1 MAITN
6 EWLKQA
12 SSTQSY
18 SKGKDY
24 INDVDDLVKQ
34 GNTYTAVVFGSEEY
48 EVMIDDTG
56 ITPHAECD
64 CPYDHGGICKHI
76 VAVGLNIIKGNF
88 ETEDIKEEDE
98 DIIVNDVAST
108 NDPSVKQPQ
117 ILPTTT
123 FYDDFFLQ
131 KEDALRTAFLRQLF
145 ANDDKLRRQFFEFSK
160 PKEVTQMPKVE
171 QQSIEKIAKKLNDK
185 LFKISELDVDD
196 FYSRGRGRYNDY
208 YDDEGEGVIAW
219 IDEKIE
225 AAFAPLEIELKVKIQ
240 NGIVVTATEMLIGM
254 YEGCLGLDF
263 DGDLEDYMG
272 DDFESIALTHL
283 LSIMDGQKDALK
295 TVIYHENDVKTS
307 ILLILNRWAKR
318 KDSIGAISFFQNY
331 FIALS
336 TRVDIATWLIEEA
349 KDRSLTLSMINLTL
363 ANAETV
369 KNEALWLASAES
381 VAKDNAAIM
390 QLLLDKY
397 LAFNNLEAFHKWA
410 KTAFTKFEHPN
421 FVPYLKT
428 KVLSKYDEALYI
440 DVHLKSATQ
449 TSTLD
454 DFLTVRP
461 LLSKQKEANFIE
473 MCKKEK
479 QNLYID
485 ILNKDGNLAGILAF
499 IEEQGKPSGNYF
511 YFNFDLQ
518 KALSYIVEKFPDD
531 VFDIVQFQT
540 DKALK
545 SMKMDR
551 SGYASACANLKPLKK
566 LPKSHQTDLKPYLE
580 SLRSRFHGKPAFMD
594 ELKKIGLG

>member
-1 MAITN
+1 MAITK

-12 SSTQSY
+12 ATAKSF
-18 SKGKDY
+18 SKGEEYFDC
-24 INDVDDLVKQ
+24 VEDLVKQ
-34 GNTYTAVVFGSEEY
+34 GDTYSAVVLGSEEY
-48 EVMIDDTG
+48 EVT
-56 ITPHAECD
+56 ITDKTNSAPFAECD

-88 ETEDIKEEDE
+88 ETEDIEED
-98 DIIVNDVAST
+98 DIIVDYAST
-108 NDPSVKQPQ
+108 NDHSLKQPQ

-123 FYDDFFLQ
+123 FYDDFFIK
-131 KEDALRTAFLRQLF
+131 KEDSLRTAFLRQLF
-145 ANDDKLRRQFFEFSK
+145 TNDDKLRRQFFEFSK
-160 PKEVTQMPKVE
+160 PKEVSTPPKVE
-171 QQSIEKIAKKLNDK
+171 QQSIEKIAKRLNDK
-185 LFKISELDVDD
+185 LAKLSDLEPDD

-208 YDDEGEGVIAW
+208 YDDEGDGFVDW
-219 IDEKIE
+219 MNEKIA
-225 AAFAPLEIELKVKIQ
+225 AAFSPLEIELKLKIQ
-240 NGIVVTATEMLIGM
+240 NGTVVMATEMLIGM
-254 YEGCLGLDF
+254 YEGCLGLEF
-263 DGDLEDYMG
+263 DGDGDDYMG

-283 LSIMDGQKDALK
+283 IGIMNGQKDAFK
-295 TVIYHENDVKTS
+295 TVIFNDNDVKTS

-318 KDSIGAISFFQNY
+318 KDSIGAISYFQNY

-336 TRVDIATWLIEEA
+336 YRVDIATWLIKEA
-349 KDRSLTLSMINLTL
+349 KDRNLTLSMINLTL

-369 KNEALWLASAES
+369 KNDALWLASAES
-381 VAKDNAAIM
+381 VAKENAAVM

-397 LAFNNLEAFHKWA
+397 LALNNLEAFHKWA

-428 KVLSKYDEALYI
+428 NVLVEHDEALYI
-440 DVHLKSATQ
+440 DVHLKSASQ
-449 TSTLD
+449 TSELA

-473 MCKKEK
+473 MCQKEK

-499 IEEQGKPSGNYF
+499 IEEKGKPNSTIYYYN
-511 YFNFDLQ
+511 FNLQ
-518 KALSYIVEKFPDD
+518 KALSYIVEKYPED

-545 SMKMDR
+545 GMKMER
-551 SGYASACANLKPLKK
+551 SGYAHACANLKPLKN
-566 LPKSHQTDLKPYLE
+566 LPKSHQTDLKTYLE
-580 SLRSRFHGKPAFMD
+580 SLRSRFQGKPAFMD
-594 ELKKIGLG
+594 ELKKMGLG

>member
-1 MAITN
+1 MAITK

-12 SSTQSY
+12 TTGQSY
-18 SKGKDY
+18 SKGEGY
-24 INDVDDLVKQ
+24 IDDVDDLVKQ
-34 GNTYTAVVFGSEEY
+34 GDTYTAVVFGSEEY
-48 EVMIDDTG
+48 EVT
-56 ITPHAECD
+56 ITDIANGTPLGECD

-88 ETEDIKEEDE
+88 ETEELEDDDE
-98 DIIVNDVAST
+98 IISINANSESP
-108 NDPSVKQPQ
+108 PSVKIPQ

-131 KEDALRTAFLRQLF
+131 KEDSLRTSFLRQLF

-160 PKEVTQMPKVE
+160 PKEVTQTPKVE
-171 QQSIEKIAKKLNDK
+171 QQSIEKIAKRLNDK
-185 LFKISELDVDD
+185 LSKISELDADD
-196 FYSRGRGRYNDY
+196 FYSKGRGRYHDH
-208 YDDEGEGVIAW
+208 YDDEGEGVVEW
-219 IDEKIE
+219 VEDKIG
-225 AAFAPLEIELKVKIQ
+225 AVFTPFEIELKLKIQ
-240 NGIVVTATEMLIGM
+240 NGMVVTATEMLIGM

-272 DDFESIALTHL
+272 DDFESIALAHL
-283 LSIMDGQKDALK
+283 SSIMGEQKDALK
-295 TVIYHENDVKTS
+295 MVIFHENDIKTS

-336 TRVDIATWLIEEA
+336 TREDIATWLIKEA

-369 KNEALWLASAES
+369 KNDALWFASAES
-381 VAKDNAAIM
+381 VAKENAAIM

-397 LAFNNLEAFHKWA
+397 LALNNVEAFHKWA
-410 KTAFTKFEHPN
+410 KTAFTKFEQPN
-421 FVPYLKT
+421 FVPYLKS
-428 KVLSKYDEALYI
+428 KVLVEYDEALYI

-449 TSTLD
+449 TSTLA
-454 DFLTVRP
+454 DFLTVRS

-499 IEEQGKPSGNYF
+499 IEEKGKPNGNYF
-511 YFNFDLQ
+511 YYNFDIQ

-531 VFDIVQFQT
+531 VFDIVQFKT
-540 DKALK
+540 NEALK
-545 SMKMDR
+545 NMKMDR
-551 SGYASACANLKPLKK
+551 SGYESACSHLKPLKN
-566 LPKSHQTDLKPYLE
+566 LPKSHQTFLKTYLE
-580 SLRSRFHGKPAFMD
+580 SLRSRFQGRPAFLD
-594 ELKKIGLG
+594 ELRKMGLG

>member
-1 MAITN
+1 MAITK

-12 SSTQSY
+12 ATTQSY

-24 INDVDDLVKQ
+24 IDDVDDLVKR
-34 GNTYTAVVFGSEEY
+34 GNSYTAVVFGSEEY
-48 EVMIDDTG
+48 EVMIEDTG
-56 ITPHAECD
+56 IIPHAECD
-64 CPYDHGGICKHI
+64 CPYDHGGLCKHI

-88 ETEDIKEEDE
+88 ETEEVEEDE
-98 DIIVNDVAST
+98 DIIVDYVAST

-160 PKEVTQMPKVE
+160 PKVVTQTPKIE
-171 QQSIEKIAKKLNDK
+171 QQSIEKIAKRLNDK
-185 LFKISELDVDD
+185 LSKLSDLEPDD

-208 YDDEGEGVIAW
+208 YDDEGDGLVDW
-219 IDEKIE
+219 MLEKIA
-225 AAFAPLEIELKVKIQ
+225 AAFAPFEIELKIKIQ

-254 YEGCLGLDF
+254 FEGCLGLEF
-263 DGDLEDYMG
+263 DGDIENYMG

-283 LSIMDGQKDALK
+283 LNIMDGQNDALK
-295 TVIYHENDVKTS
+295 TVIFHDNDIKTS

-318 KDSIGAISFFQNY
+318 KDSLGAISFFQNY
-331 FIALS
+331 LIALS
-336 TRVDIATWLIEEA
+336 TRMDIATWLIKEMKE
-349 KDRSLTLSMINLTL
+349 RSLTLSLINLTL

-381 VAKDNAAIM
+381 VAKENAAVI

-397 LAFNNLEAFHKWA
+397 LALNNLEAFHKWA

-428 KVLSKYDEALYI
+428 KVLVEHDEALYI

-479 QNLYID
+479 QNLYVD
-485 ILNKDGNLAGILAF
+485 ILYKDGNLAGILAF
-499 IEEQGKPSGNYF
+499 IEEKGKPNSSIF
-511 YFNFDLQ
+511 YYNFDLQ

-545 SMKMDR
+545 GMKMDR
-551 SGYASACANLKPLKK
+551 SGYASACANLKPLKN
-566 LPKSHQTDLKPYLE
+566 LPKSHQTDLKTYLE
-580 SLRSRFHGKPAFMD
+580 SLRSRFAGKPAFLD